1 MIFCTVPWRRA
12 QPGLKVAQPESLG
25 VHRPLIPGFCGPLS
39 AAQGCS
45 EGHFSVGIYCLL
57 LTVKA
62 PELCATHTLTH
73 THTHTQKPK
82 DPETQAQNM
91 TDTCMHIRT
100 NSE

>member
-39 AAQGCS
+39 AAQGRS
-45 EGHFSVGIYCLL
+45 EGHFSVGICCLL

-62 PELCATHTLTH
+62 PELYATH
-73 THTHTQKPK
+73 THTHTHRNPKTQKHRRK
-82 DPETQAQNM
+82 T
-91 TDTCMHIRT
+91 
-100 NSE
+100 